1 MKIPWREQLIL
12 NPDLKDMRTWPTV
25 LEPLRPAAKIGFDRN
40 RRAVKQVLQGAT
52 LRDAAKETGLSIG
65 RISQLLDRCL
75 SSESDSSPALL
86 GGLIP
91 GKHLVTKRRNAPL
104 PTEDEPSGGTGAFTR
119 LLGEVPGLKAGLDKT
134 IEHAVRETI
143 AGQRLTPAGL
153 HGEFKRVL
161 EEACWPKDVYP

>member
-91 GKHLVTKRRNAPL
+91 GKHLVTKRRKGSTPL
-104 PTEDEPSGGTGAFTR
+104 LRTLLKRGTLCPRSVYEQAK
-119 LLGEVPGLKAGLDKT
+119 EVQP
-134 IEHAVRETI
+134 
-143 AGQRLTPAGL
+143 
-153 HGEFKRVL
+153 RVQ
-161 EEACWPKDVYP
+161 A